1 MDERAKIKVTLPRSD
16 PTLSYWQD
24 PPDEIADLRSTP
36 ELPETA
42 DAVIIGSGITGAA
55 VAWHLLEGDGGSNVV
70 MLEAR
75 QICSG
80 ATGRNG
86 GHTKAA
92 SYRSFQENAASLP
105 GGAAAAAQIARLELA
120 NIRAVH
126 AFAAAHGIACGSRP
140 GDTVDVVLDRAEW
153 GRAAAGVAAL
163 RAALGP
169 GGGGDDPA
177 AEYALCTPAEM
188 RDRYFCADPAVG
200 DGGDADDGG
209 GDVGLFGGVRYP
221 AGSISA
227 YGFTVGV
234 LKLCIERGLKVHANT
249 PAVKLE
255 RIERMKDGDDG
266 DDGNDDDVSPARWTV
281 TTPRGAIAARR
292 VVLATNGYTA
302 ALQPRFQGV
311 VVPLRGQI
319 TAQRAG
325 RGMPAAGLPVTY
337 SFIYGGGYEY
347 MVPRPGKDGGED
359 IVIGGG
365 LARAEQGGLLE
376 FGSTDDTTLNGTIS
390 EYLREST
397 PRYFGDNWGDDHP
410 DGRVRSEWT
419 GIMGYSVDG
428 YPLVGQVPAEDEDG
442 PAGDQ
447 DTGLWASCSF
457 QGHGMVLCWMSA
469 KALVEIMQGRDDTEL
484 ARWFP
489 DAFRLTR
496 ERMGKSFKVLE
507 RLSAAD

>member
-16 PTLSYWQD
+16 PTPSYWQD
-24 PPDEIADLRSTP
+24 PPDEIANLRSTP

-42 DAVIIGSGITGAA
+42 DVVIIGSGMTGAA
-55 VAWHLLEGDGGSNVV
+55 VAWHLLEDGGGATGSSVV

-75 QICSG
+75 QVCSG

-92 SYRSFQENAASLP
+92 SYRSFQENSASLP

-126 AFAAAHGIACGSRP
+126 AFAARHGVDCGSRP

-153 GRAAAGVAAL
+153 DRAVAGVAAL

-169 GGGGDDPA
+169 DDDA
-177 AEYALCTPAEM
+177 AEYALCPPAEM
-188 RDRYFCADPAVG
+188 RDRYFCAAPPAGSDG
-200 DGGDADDGG
+200 DGDGDE
-209 GDVGLFGGVRYP
+209 GLFGGVRYP

-227 YGFTVGV
+227 YKFTVGV
-234 LKLCIERGLKVHANT
+234 LKLCVGRGLQVHANT

-255 RIERMKDGDDG
+255 RIGRKRDGDG
-266 DDGNDDDVSPARWTV
+266 GSAARWTV

-337 SFIYGGGYEY
+337 SFIYAGGYEY
-347 MVPRPGKDGGED
+347 MVPQPGRDAGGED

-365 LARAEQGGLLE
+365 LARAEKGGLYE
-376 FGSTDDTTLNGTIS
+376 FGTTDDTTLNGTIS

-397 PRYFGDNWGDDHP
+397 SRYFGGNWGDDHP

-428 YPLVGQVPAEDEDG
+428 YPLVGQVPAEDEDE

-469 KALVEIMQGRDDTEL
+469 KALVEMMQGRDDSEL

-489 DAFRLTR
+489 DAFRLTG
-496 ERMGKSFKVLE
+496 ERMNKRFKVLE
-507 RLSAAD
+507 RLSAADQPSS